1 MLKKRDLSDCQILFD
16 LMAHPEVFPF
26 VRQKASSYEEYLF
39 MTKQTI
45 EAEDR
50 GELIS
55 RTIIDEWAN
64 PIGTISLFDID
75 GKSGFLGTWIGKPF
89 HGKGYNTIAKN
100 AFFAELFLELNI
112 DTIYMRI
119 RCENTRSKRACE
131 KLPYTQL
138 ANDTR
143 PQLFKQLN
151 PTEKIYDLYEIPK
164 DLFLLHYLRQDSIV
178 AEQSF
183 DSLEA

>member
-55 RTIIDEWAN
+55 RTILDEWAN

-75 GKSGFLGTWIGKPF
+75 EQSGFLGTWIGKPF
-89 HGKGYNTIAKN
+89 HGKGYNTSAKSE
-100 AFFAELFLELNI
+100 FFAELFLELNI
-112 DTIYMRI
+112 ETIYMRI
-119 RCENTRSKRACE
+119 RCENIRSKKACE

-143 PQLFKQLN
+143 PHLFKQLN
-151 PTEKIYDLYEIPK
+151 PVDKMYDLYEIPK

>member
-1 MLKKRDLSDCQILFD
+1 
-16 LMAHPEVFPF
+16 
-26 VRQKASSYEEYLF
+26 
-39 MTKQTI
+39 
-45 EAEDR
+45 
-50 GELIS
+50 
-55 RTIIDEWAN
+55 
-64 PIGTISLFDID
+64 
-75 GKSGFLGTWIGKPF
+75 
-89 HGKGYNTIAKN
+89 
-100 AFFAELFLELNI
+100 
-112 DTIYMRI
+112 MRI